1 MDVEYCSLFNSNM
14 EKVINIFQLTL
25 QLSLLYLV
33 WECQTRALFVSYI
46 ILAVFFCLEQ
56 INCLPLQKKKKS
68 LILLPFSA
76 LCAVYVTVLYL
87 ALEFFVTSLHF
98 CNKTVR
104 HITTFLFCTY
114 GSAALSV
121 YAPQSTVSFW

>member
-56 INCLPLQKKKKS
+56 INCLPLQKKS
-68 LILLPFSA
+68 L
-76 LCAVYVTVLYL
+76 
-87 ALEFFVTSLHF
+87 
-98 CNKTVR
+98 
-104 HITTFLFCTY
+104 
-114 GSAALSV
+114 
-121 YAPQSTVSFW
+121 